1 MLLISKYSALILT
14 YFVAVNAVAASPES
28 PPTNA
33 SPVVETTLCDRDV
46 TVQCLVAEIEAH
58 LGPDIDPFKRER
70 IALALAQ
77 AKLAAGNVDQA
88 LLLYEELGQRTTKA
102 PFLITLSKKLL
113 KDGNVEAAKT
123 RLGEAND
130 VLNKG
135 QSEFDR
141 VSVAGLNQRLAETLA
156 EAGLKDE
163 ARALLIEI
171 ADFRKKIRPNP
182 MLLGLMFQVGQTQNE
197 IGFSE
202 DAAITIKD
210 SYERALDQ
218 EIEMTPDLA
227 LRLFQIWASIDA
239 TSATKAAEE
248 LVAVV
253 KKDGASAFEFAIW
266 TGLVSGLGPSGQPQ
280 FREYAQSAF
289 KSAPERA
296 AALGILPMFA
306 AALKTSGQPD
316 QALASLQEGRTEA
329 AALSGIEE
337 KKSALFAVAKGFS
350 GIDANEDALAL
361 IDEILTLEKDQPYN
375 MGFSAAMMSIPAE
388 LAVLG
393 RVDQAYELAT
403 GMSNG
408 RELVL
413 MHAADRLATKGEY
426 RAALRFVREI
436 DDEMAA
442 MIMAGMAA
450 RIEGISVQ
458 TTTP

>member
-28 PPTNA
+28 PPKNA

-70 IALALAQ
+70 ITLALAQ

-296 AALGILPMFA
+296 AVMGILPMFS
-306 AALKTSGQPD
+306 AALNTSGQRD

-361 IDEILTLEKDQPYN
+361 IDEILTLEKEQPYN

-403 GMSNG
+403 GTSNG

-426 RAALRFVREI
+426 EAALRFVREI

-450 RIEGISVQ
+450 RMQGISVQ
-458 TTTP
+458 PTTP

>member
-33 SPVVETTLCDRDV
+33 PPVVETTLCDRDV

-70 IALALAQ
+70 ITLALAQ

-88 LLLYEELGQRTTKA
+88 LLLYKELGQGTTKA
-102 PFLITLSKKLL
+102 QFLITLSKKLL

-141 VSVAGLNQRLAETLA
+141 LSVTGLNQRLAETLA

-296 AALGILPMFA
+296 AVMGILPMFS
-306 AALKTSGQPD
+306 AALNTSGQRD

-361 IDEILTLEKDQPYN
+361 IDEILTLEKNQPYD

-403 GMSNG
+403 GISNG

-426 RAALRFVREI
+426 EAALRFVREI

-450 RIEGISVQ
+450 RMQGISVQ
-458 TTTP
+458 PTTP